1 MKNKVT
7 LDLLIQAKDSFL
19 SSNNNKN
26 DHVVKEI
33 DKLTNSYLDILQ
45 ILHSLINC
53 TDDNNKDSINN
64 MDISSSG
71 ESNIKFILSLLL
83 RFTPNIHE
91 ILPPRQMVKCCEE
104 IMSIW
109 FDLVENTIG
118 MRRNRDWPLKSSD
131 LEEKEKLTELEFNR
145 LRKLDKSRISE
156 NAKIFIANKNS
167 RLLRCCTLKSD
178 LLEIDKDKMNI
189 LVKIFIDEM
198 VTVEPPTLLTDYI
211 LIVPKPIPF
220 ERDNIIQKKFYD
232 SPELWDLLQF
242 ITYDYDKFEEVFD
255 LILRPLLA
263 INIGFWYRVKD
274 QNPNNYPLELKS
286 SERLLEMMKTAK
298 YLPEPLNHVGKLFPH
313 ITSNDIGYLLFECI
327 WKFIMEN
334 RQQCPY
340 SDDDNDDNDKLDGFK
355 NYWKRIRKLKLTV
368 QKNIMMIPQEIANW
382 MCSNVGD
389 DDDQESKSI
398 HDVHLL
404 KSINNNSHLLYSD

>member
-83 RFTPNIHE
+83 RFTPNIHG

-109 FDLVENTIG
+109 FDL
-118 MRRNRDWPLKSSD
+118 
-131 LEEKEKLTELEFNR
+131 
-145 LRKLDKSRISE
+145 KSRISE

-389 DDDQESKSI
+389 DDDQES
-398 HDVHLL
+398 
-404 KSINNNSHLLYSD
+404 

>member
-64 MDISSSG
+64 MDISSGG

-109 FDLVENTIG
+109 FDLVENTKTYSFISLL
-118 MRRNRDWPLKSSD
+118 MVRHFVSRNEKKSRDWPLKSSD

-220 ERDNIIQKKFYD
+220 ERDNIIQKKFND

-313 ITSNDIGYLLFECI
+313 ITSNDI
-327 WKFIMEN
+327 
-334 RQQCPY
+334 
-340 SDDDNDDNDKLDGFK
+340 
-355 NYWKRIRKLKLTV
+355 
-368 QKNIMMIPQEIANW
+368 EIANW

-389 DDDQESKSI
+389 DDDQES
-398 HDVHLL
+398 
-404 KSINNNSHLLYSD
+404 

>member
-83 RFTPNIHE
+83 RFTPNIHG

-109 FDLVENTIG
+109 NEKKS
-118 MRRNRDWPLKSSD
+118 RDWPLKSSD

-313 ITSNDIGYLLFECI
+313 ITSNDI
-327 WKFIMEN
+327 
-334 RQQCPY
+334 
-340 SDDDNDDNDKLDGFK
+340 
-355 NYWKRIRKLKLTV
+355 
-368 QKNIMMIPQEIANW
+368 
-382 MCSNVGD
+382 
-389 DDDQESKSI
+389 
-398 HDVHLL
+398 
-404 KSINNNSHLLYSD
+404 

>member
-1 MKNKVT
+1 MNKVT
-7 LDLLIQAKDSFL
+7 LNLLIQAKDSFL

-64 MDISSSG
+64 MDISSGG

-109 FDLVENTIG
+109 NEKKS
-118 MRRNRDWPLKSSD
+118 RDWPLKSSD

-220 ERDNIIQKKFYD
+220 E
-232 SPELWDLLQF
+232 
-242 ITYDYDKFEEVFD
+242 
-255 LILRPLLA
+255 
-263 INIGFWYRVKD
+263 
-274 QNPNNYPLELKS
+274 
-286 SERLLEMMKTAK
+286 
-298 YLPEPLNHVGKLFPH
+298 
-313 ITSNDIGYLLFECI
+313 
-327 WKFIMEN
+327 
-334 RQQCPY
+334 
-340 SDDDNDDNDKLDGFK
+340 
-355 NYWKRIRKLKLTV
+355 
-368 QKNIMMIPQEIANW
+368 
-382 MCSNVGD
+382 
-389 DDDQESKSI
+389 
-398 HDVHLL
+398 
-404 KSINNNSHLLYSD
+404 

>member
-1 MKNKVT
+1 MNKVT
-7 LDLLIQAKDSFL
+7 LNLLIQAKDSFL

-64 MDISSSG
+64 MDISSGG

-109 FDLVENTIG
+109 FDLVENTKTYSFISLL
-118 MRRNRDWPLKSSD
+118 MVRHFVSRNEKKSRDWPLKSSD

-220 ERDNIIQKKFYD
+220 ERDNIIQKKFND

-263 INIGFWYRVKD
+263 INIGFWYR
-274 QNPNNYPLELKS
+274 
-286 SERLLEMMKTAK
+286 AK

-313 ITSNDIGYLLFECI
+313 ITSNDI
-327 WKFIMEN
+327 
-334 RQQCPY
+334 
-340 SDDDNDDNDKLDGFK
+340 
-355 NYWKRIRKLKLTV
+355 
-368 QKNIMMIPQEIANW
+368 
-382 MCSNVGD
+382 
-389 DDDQESKSI
+389 
-398 HDVHLL
+398 
-404 KSINNNSHLLYSD
+404 

>member
-83 RFTPNIHE
+83 RFTPNIHG

-104 IMSIW
+104 IMSICYG
-109 FDLVENTIG
+109 FGNKV
-118 MRRNRDWPLKSSD
+118 RRNSIKSDIIMNIINSSYNNSND
-131 LEEKEKLTELEFNR
+131 NNKYKFI
-145 LRKLDKSRISE
+145 KKSRISE